1 MFFDS
6 RKKHTHTTE
15 DRKKKKKGNSNAQW
29 MLKFQTIQT
38 FGFLDTDLLF
48 SFPLSRIHSH
58 DIPLPFALFSSLF
71 SFSMTASA
79 EVSIYRAPMHL
90 LESHSPRS
98 YLNYMC
104 CVLSCSVVYDSL
116 RPHGLQP
123 FRLLCSCGFSKQEYW
138 SGLPFPSLGDL
149 PDPGIEPAPS
159 AWAGGFFTAEL
170 K

>member
-1 MFFDS
+1 M
-6 RKKHTHTTE
+6 
-15 DRKKKKKGNSNAQW
+15 
-29 MLKFQTIQT
+29 
-38 FGFLDTDLLF
+38 LF

-79 EVSIYRAPMHL
+79 EVSIYRAPIHL

-149 PDPGIEPAPS
+149 PDPGSLPHWQVDSSSLIHQGNPDC
-159 AWAGGFFTAEL
+159 WYTFRNM
-170 K
+170 

>member
-1 MFFDS
+1 M
-6 RKKHTHTTE
+6 
-15 DRKKKKKGNSNAQW
+15 
-29 MLKFQTIQT
+29 
-38 FGFLDTDLLF
+38 DTDLLF

-149 PDPGIEPAPS
+149 PDPGIGPTSPEL
-159 AWAGGFFTAEL
+159 AGGFFTTAPPG
-170 K
+170 KPI